1 MKKAVEL
8 AKEIARQETAIVKT
22 KSAKLKHDYSKAID
36 RERMEL
42 AFYCSSKGLSLT
54 EVYELARR

>member
-8 AKEIARQETAIVKT
+8 AKKIARQEMAAIKT
-22 KSAKLKHDYSKAID
+22 KSAKLKRDYSKAID
-36 RERMEL
+36 NERKEL